1 MSCKNEV
8 FWDELSAEE
17 EAELEIK
24 KKLRREE
31 SARRVKLL
39 YPRAPIYYHVM
50 GDPAEYYLCAYCQQ
64 SGKVKGNCQKMWT
77 HIMACM
83 AKHINLR

>member
-1 MSCKNEV
+1 MSCKNV

-31 SARRVKLL
+31 SARRCKFL
-39 YPRAPIYYHVM
+39 YPRAPIYYHIM

-77 HIMACM
+77 HVMTCM